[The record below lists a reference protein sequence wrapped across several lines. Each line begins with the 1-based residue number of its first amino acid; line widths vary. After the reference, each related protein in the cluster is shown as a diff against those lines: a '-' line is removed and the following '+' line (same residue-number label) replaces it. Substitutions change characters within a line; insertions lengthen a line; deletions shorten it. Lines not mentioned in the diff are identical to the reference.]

1 MSEWKYSH
9 QLHCSHWKKPTS
21 SFKCLPLH
29 NSSIAEITALFLGWL
44 KIIFVLQY
52 DFNTIQIV
60 SKLYMPTALPTPAL
74 YFRFLHKFLVN
85 LQNRMPHSRW
95 DFSTHSFCKTESL
108 LSRVL
113 ESFWLYAITQR
124 KFANTF
130 FGGLDPLIS

>member
-74 YFRFLHKFLVN
+74 YVRFLHRFLVN
-85 LQNRMPHSRW
+85 LQKQNASQSMGLQH
-95 DFSTHSFCKTESL
+95 TL
-108 LSRVL
+108 VL
-113 ESFWLYAITQR
+113 
-124 KFANTF
+124 
-130 FGGLDPLIS
+130 